1 MDGLLQF
8 SCAGGVATQLMDDGK
23 ADLREWPQ
31 MFDAVEKVA
40 PLPALR
46 QNISIGRWGIS
57 QHDGTVI
64 EWTESTVLLV
74 QP

>member
-1 MDGLLQF
+1 MDVNGYVDWPLL
-8 SCAGGVATQLMDDGK
+8 
-23 ADLREWPQ
+23 ADS
-31 MFDAVEKVA
+31 VEKVA
-40 PLPALR
+40 PLSAIR
-46 QNISIGRWGIS
+46 QNISIGPWGIS